1 MDYLTKMA
9 VNESIVL
16 GRTICGHW
24 HSLGSERTT
33 GKNVSSAANSFRKRR
48 DARPLSASAFSD
60 VNGGLIFPRP
70 ETLFFFVVG
79 RSARRKGIDFRLHTH
94 STFFHTSISLKRFKW
109 IFLHSFPLNLKF
121 K

>member
-70 ETLFFFVVG
+70 ETLFFLLLVGLREEKESIFV
-79 RSARRKGIDFRLHTH
+79 FTH
-94 STFFHTSISLKRFKW
+94 IP
-109 IFLHSFPLNLKF
+109 HSFTPPF
-121 K
+121 H